1 MAAFV
6 PFRALAR
13 LRPAVVVLG
22 LLLAAACTPRV
33 IAPGPMM
40 QDPAFTADRL
50 QMADGAVLPL
60 RSWAPPGRP
69 RAVVLALHGFNDYS
83 KAFEGPGRFFARH
96 GVLTYAYDQR
106 SFGDAPHTGIW
117 PGTDALTA
125 DLRTAAGLVHKRHP
139 DLPLILLG
147 ESMGGAVI
155 MAALAERALPEAS
168 GIVLVSP
175 AVWSRDIMPSWQR
188 AALNIAAHSIPAMQ
202 FTGGGLGKVPSD
214 NIAMLRKLSRD
225 PKVIKWTRVDA
236 VYGLANLMDAAYDA
250 APALHGNI
258 LILFGEKEDI
268 LPEAAMRQFEMRL
281 PKTECGIRLASY
293 KSGFHMLLR
302 DLEAEKVLRD
312 IAAWLGDARAALPSD
327 GEKPLPYA
335 VAERAPSGKEGDGA
349 TVPHALNCAS
359 PIRHARP

>member
-1 MAAFV
+1 M
-6 PFRALAR
+6 RA
-13 LRPAVVVLG
+13 LRPAAFALC

-33 IAPGPMM
+33 VAPGPVV
-40 QDPAFTADRL
+40 QDPAFTVGHL

-60 RSWAPPGRP
+60 RSWAPPGKP

-83 KAFEGPGRFFARH
+83 KALEAPGQFFARH

-106 SFGDAPHTGIW
+106 SFGDAPNTGIW

-125 DLRTAAGLVHKRHP
+125 DMRTAAKLVRRRHP

-155 MAALAERALPEAS
+155 MAALAEQDLPEAS
-168 GIVLVSP
+168 GIVLVAP
-175 AVWSRDIMPSWQR
+175 AVWSRDVMPAWQR
-188 AALNIAAHSIPAMQ
+188 TALNIAAHSIPAMQ
-202 FTGGGLGKVPSD
+202 FTGGDFGKVPSD

-281 PKTECGIRLASY
+281 PKDQCGIRLASY

-302 DLEAEKVLRD
+302 DLKAEKVLRD
-312 IAAWLGDARAALPSD
+312 ITAWVGDAQATLPSG

-335 VAERAPSGKEGDGA
+335 VAQRPPSGKEGDGA
-349 TVPHALNCAS
+349 TSPHALNCAS

>member
-6 PFRALAR
+6 PFRALV
-13 LRPAVVVLG
+13 RPAAILFG

-33 IAPGPMM
+33 IGPGPLV
-40 QDPAFTADRL
+40 QEPVLGADRL

-60 RSWAPPGRP
+60 RSWAPPGKP
-69 RAVVLALHGFNDYS
+69 RAVILALHGFNDYS
-83 KAFEGPGRFFARH
+83 KAFEAPAAYFARQ

-117 PGTDALTA
+117 PGTETLTA
-125 DLRTAAGLVHKRHP
+125 DLRTAARLVRQRHP

-155 MAALAERALPEAS
+155 MAALAEQPLPEAS
-168 GIVLVSP
+168 GIVLVAP
-175 AVWSRDIMPSWQR
+175 AVWSREVMAPWQR
-188 AALNIAAHSIPAMQ
+188 TALNIAAHSIPAMQ
-202 FTGGGLGKVPSD
+202 FTGGDFGKVPSD

-236 VYGLANLMDAAYDA
+236 IYGLTNLMDAAYDA
-250 APALHGNI
+250 APALRGNI
-258 LILFGEKEDI
+258 LILFGDKEDI

-302 DLEAEKVLRD
+302 DLKAAAVMRD
-312 IAAWLGDARAALPSD
+312 IAAWVADDRAQLPS
-327 GEKPLPYA
+327 GSEKALPYA
-335 VAERAPSGKEGDGA
+335 VAERAQPGKEGDGA
-349 TVPHALNCAS
+349 AAPHVLNCAS
-359 PIRHARP
+359 PNRHARP